1 MNSMMVDELAG
12 KRVVILGLAR
22 QGVAMARYAYQAGA
36 HVIASDIR
44 SAGELEENLES
55 VSDLSIEL
63 VLEEHP
69 LILLEGVDVLVIS
82 GGVPADLPI
91 VKEAQR
97 RGILVT
103 NDSLEFIKRAPC
115 RVIGIT
121 GSAGKTTTT
130 ALTGAMVEES
140 GRKTWIGGNIG
151 RPLLT
156 ELPNMSST
164 DIVVQ
169 ELSSF
174 QLEMWTQSPP
184 VSAVLNITPNHLDR
198 HSDMDDYLRAKA
210 NILRFQSE
218 MDIAVLS
225 ADDPG
230 ARNINSEVVGRLRTF
245 SLENQ
250 VTDGAFV
257 EGESLLIRDEL
268 SETVVCGI
276 DQIPLRGRHNISNV
290 LAAITLADSV
300 GASPSSI
307 KDAIANFNGVPHRLE
322 LVSTI
327 NNVQYIN
334 DSIATAPER
343 ALAALDSF
351 SEPVILLAGGRDKD
365 MVWDEWARRVLI
377 QTRSVV
383 LFGELAPLLERK
395 LMAATADSDTNHFQ
409 SIRTQSME
417 EAVTVA
423 SQISEPGDVVLL
435 APGGT
440 SFDSFVDFEARGVAF
455 RQLVHRL
462 SQQSKTKFSPSASID
477 NHLSLSN

>member
-1 MNSMMVDELAG
+1 MMVDELAG

-22 QGVAMARYAYQAGA
+22 QGVAMARFAYQAGA

-63 VLEEHP
+63 VLEKHP
-69 LILLEGVDVLVIS
+69 LSLLEGVDVLVIS

-103 NDSLEFIKRAPC
+103 NDSLEFVKRAPC
-115 RVIGIT
+115 QVIGIT

-130 ALTGAMVEES
+130 ALTGAMVEAS

-156 ELPNMSST
+156 ELPKMSST

-198 HSDMDDYLRAKA
+198 HSGMDEYLRAKV

-218 MDIAVLS
+218 TDIAVLS

-257 EGESLLIRDEL
+257 EGESLLIRDEF

-276 DQIPLRGRHNISNV
+276 DEIPLRGRHNISNV

-300 GASPSSI
+300 GVPPSSI
-307 KDAIANFNGVPHRLE
+307 KDAIANFEGVPHRLE

-343 ALAALDSF
+343 ALAALGSF

-365 MVWDEWARRVLI
+365 MVWDEWARRVRI
-377 QTRSVV
+377 QTRAVV
-383 LFGELAPLLERK
+383 LFGELAPLMEGK
-395 LMAATADSDTNHFQ
+395 LITAGADSDTKHFQ

-417 EAVTVA
+417 DAVTVA
-423 SQISEPGDVVLL
+423 SQIAEPGDVVLL
-435 APGGT
+435 SPGGT
-440 SFDSFVDFEARGVAF
+440 SFDSFIDFEARGVAF

-462 SQQSKTKFSPSASID
+462 TQQTKTKFSPSAGID

>member
-1 MNSMMVDELAG
+1 MMVDELAG
-12 KRVVILGLAR
+12 KRIVILGLAR

-69 LILLEGVDVLVIS
+69 LSLLEGVDVLVIS
-82 GGVPADLPI
+82 GGVPVDLPI

-130 ALTGAMVEES
+130 ALTGAMVEAS
-140 GRKTWIGGNIG
+140 GQKTWIGGNIG

-198 HSDMDDYLRAKA
+198 HSDMDEYLRAKA

-257 EGESLLIRDEL
+257 DGESLLIRDEL

-300 GASPSSI
+300 GVPPSSI
-307 KDAIANFNGVPHRLE
+307 KDAIVNFEGVPHRLE

-365 MVWDEWARRVLI
+365 MVWDEWARRVRI
-377 QTRSVV
+377 QTRAVV
-383 LFGELAPLLERK
+383 LFGELAPILERK
-395 LMAATADSDTNHFQ
+395 LMVAGADSDTKHFQ

-423 SQISEPGDVVLL
+423 SQIAEPGDVVLL

-462 SQQSKTKFSPSASID
+462 TQQTKTNFSPKASID